1 MFFFFLSSSSSC
13 FPSGFIIPRSHS
25 LPVLLPLE
33 NDGPQSCRLSFCACR
48 SFALKAYFVSCSC
61 SMISL
66 ASFISTVSWLYFS
79 ASSWFSRRSST
90 TSWLSSS
97 FCFPQCSF
105 SCSISESVSSMRF
118 TRLSSF
124 SLDILLKC
132 FIHLKRRFNSFHKGF
147 TRCVLRCLSLM
158 LVCSDR

>member
-1 MFFFFLSSSSSC
+1 MGFFFFCPPPLVV
-13 FPSGFIIPRSHS
+13 FLLDVVFIWPRSHA
-25 LPVLLPLE
+25 LPVMLPVE
-33 NDGPQSCRLSFCACR
+33 HGGPQSCRLSFCACR

-79 ASSWFSRRSST
+79 TSSWFSRRSST

-97 FCFPQCSF
+97 LCFPQCCF
-105 SCSISESVSSMRF
+105 SCSISARVSSMRF

-124 SLDILLKC
+124 SFDISGSL
-132 FIHLKRRFNSFHKGF
+132 IHLRRRCCWVFLSFSRRL
-147 TRCVLRCLSLM
+147 TPSVL
-158 LVCSDR
+158 